1 MKYISIA
8 EVLTLNQKIKEADL
22 PYQIHL
28 RDACGKQ
35 SLWVEYLN
43 EDKNDNNRQMLE
55 DLLMEY
61 FNSLHFTLVFSE
73 DRMNFWIAAN

>member
-8 EVLTLNQKIKEADL
+8 EVLTLNQKIKEAEL

-35 SLWVEYLN
+35 SLWVECLN
-43 EDKNDNNRQMLE
+43 EDKNDQNRQMLE
-55 DLLMEY
+55 DLLKEY
-61 FNSLHFTLVFSE
+61 FHSLHFTLEYSE
-73 DRMNFWIAAN
+73 DRMNFWIAAK